1 MGITRRQFLK
11 WSGVSAMGAVV
22 FNGCTTPEQEL
33 QVESPVNM
41 PEDLV
46 NGIDNWYATI
56 CRQESEACGIIV
68 RVVEGR
74 AKKIEGNPDYP
85 INKGKHSVRSEAG
98 VQALYHPD
106 RLIGPMYRD
115 SRNSEFRSVSL
126 EEAHNLVLN
135 KLNALNSEGQ
145 NDRALLITQPLRGHL
160 AVLASEFS
168 NGFGGRHMAFETL
181 DKVALRNSLGRV
193 FGQSRLPKFDIEH
206 STYLISFGADF
217 LSSWIS
223 PTNHS
228 KAYGEF
234 RQGHSQRG
242 IHVQVDPRFSM
253 SAANADEWLP
263 VKPGS
268 EGILA
273 MSMIYVIIKDG
284 LGDATAADSLTG
296 GEGHQALEAFSNN
309 SAGVI
314 EATGIDGARIEKI
327 ARDFA
332 NSHHP
337 LAIGG
342 GSAGA
347 STTGSFN
354 LDAIYSLNVL
364 VNNLN
369 KEGGVVFNPSPPI
382 TVLDNDFVTGAG
394 MPSSY
399 QDWKNINQPRVVM
412 IRGANPIHG
421 LPSSAGFS
429 NILDN
434 SEFIISYSSFM
445 DETTE
450 KADLIIPESNYLE
463 DWGDDVPEPGPGYQ
477 VIGVQQPVVGRFHQG
492 TVNFGDE
499 LIYYSRVLGLALD
512 GNLGLTEGSGFKELL
527 EESMRELWSKNAGSV
542 RSSDFEAFR
551 QGVLQR
557 GGWWDVESEAKIE
570 EMPSKSLETSWPDM
584 TFAGTGEY
592 NLIPFLSNSLGDG
605 NLAHL
610 PWLQAAPDPVTSVV
624 WNTWVEINS
633 KKAEELD
640 IIQGDIL
647 TVESPAGSL
656 EAPAYIH
663 PGVPPWVISMPIGQ
677 GHVSFGRYAENVG
690 VNTISLLSGVED
702 KDSGSLAWASNKV
715 SISKTGRHI
724 DISKFEGNVPAFEV
738 DEQRIIKIAPPE
750 SHDHQ
755 EQH

>member
-74 AKKIEGNPDYP
+74 EKKKEGNPDYP

-106 RLIGPMYRD
+106 RLSGPMYRD
-115 SRNSEFRSVSL
+115 TRNGEFRNVSL

-168 NGFGGRHMAFETL
+168 SGFGGSHMAFETL
-181 DKVALRNSLGRV
+181 DKVALRKSLDRV

-206 STYLISFGADF
+206 STYLMSFGADF
-217 LSSWIS
+217 LSSWVS

-228 KAYGEF
+228 RAYGEF
-234 RQGHSQRG
+234 RQGHEQRG
-242 IHVQVDPRFSM
+242 VHIQVDPRFSM

-284 LGDATAADSLTG
+284 LGDAAASDSLTG
-296 GEGHQALEAFSNN
+296 GKGHQALEAFSNN
-309 SAGVI
+309 SAGVF

-327 ARDFA
+327 AHDFA

-347 STTGSFN
+347 SVNGSFN

-369 KEGGVVFNPSPPI
+369 KEGGVIFNPSPPI
-382 TVLDNDFVTGAG
+382 SVLDSDSVSGAG

-399 QDWKNINQPRVVM
+399 QDWKNINQPKVVM
-412 IRGANPIHG
+412 IRGVNPIHG

-445 DETTE
+445 DETTQ

-477 VIGVQQPVVGRFHQG
+477 VIGIQQPVVGRFHQG

-512 GNLGLTEGSGFKELL
+512 AKLGLTEGSGFKELL
-527 EESMRELWSKNAGSV
+527 EESIRELWSKNAGSV
-542 RSSDFEAFR
+542 RSSDFDAFR

-570 EMPSKSLETSWPDM
+570 GVSSKELETSWPDM
-584 TFAGTGEY
+584 SFAGTGEY

-610 PWLQAAPDPVTSVV
+610 PWLQAAPDPLTSVV

-690 VNTISLLSGVED
+690 VNTISLLSEVED
-702 KDSGSLAWASNKV
+702 KGSGSLAWAANKV

-750 SHDHQ
+750 SHDH
-755 EQH
+755 EAHH